1 MKATNYS
8 ELAAIAIDK
17 SLLKEYETSNGRT
30 VYLDKNSEF
39 QIKLFN
45 PYTYNIEAE
54 ICIDG
59 KSLGDR
65 LVIRP
70 GQLVWLERYFDVAR
84 KFKFDVYEVDG
95 SDEAVQKAIS
105 QNGNIEIKFYKEKE
119 KPDIYWNNV
128 YVYELSDTTFCDNVL
143 HPLDNTALNAYYSVS
158 TPADNIDSLTTSSI
172 DTSVSSYNE
181 KPASNFKSLKRNIS
195 ANIETGRVEK
205 GGYSDQKF
213 KTIDMD
219 FEYWPFATERI
230 KLLPKSMKQV
240 YKEDLQKIYCT
251 ECGRKVKPKFKF
263 CPFCGNK
270 L

>member
-1 MKATNYS
+1 MKTTNYS
-8 ELAAIAIDK
+8 DLAAIAIDK

-54 ICIDG
+54 ISIDG

-105 QNGNIEIKFYKEKE
+105 QNGNVEIKFYKEKE
-119 KPDIYWNNV
+119 KPVIYYNNLNNV
-128 YVYELSDTTFCDNVL
+128 YKLSDITYCDSVL
-143 HPLDNTALNAYYSVS
+143 HPLDNTALNACYSVS
-158 TPADNIDSLTTSSI
+158 TPADNISFLATSSV
-172 DTSVSSYNE
+172 DTSVSSY
-181 KPASNFKSLKRNIS
+181 KGFKTLKKRNIS